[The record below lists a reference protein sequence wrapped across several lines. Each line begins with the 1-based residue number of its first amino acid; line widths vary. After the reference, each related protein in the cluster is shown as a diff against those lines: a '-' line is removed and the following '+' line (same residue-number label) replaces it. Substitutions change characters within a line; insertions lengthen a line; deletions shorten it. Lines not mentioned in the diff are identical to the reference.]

1 MRMTAKG
8 KVPEVD
14 VAQAKRILKAAK
26 AYPETKAKMEAL
38 IGGALKSKDL
48 GAKDEALRMLR
59 MML

>member
-1 MRMTAKG
+1 MRMTTKV

-14 VAQAKRILKAAK
+14 VVQARRILKAAK
-26 AYPETKAKMEAL
+26 EYPETKAKMETL

-48 GAKDEALRMLR
+48 AAKDEALRMLR

>member
-1 MRMTAKG
+1 MKMTAKV

-14 VAQAKRILKAAK
+14 VVQARRILKTAK
-26 AYPETKAKMEAL
+26 EYHETRNKMLEL

-48 GAKDEALRMLR
+48 AAKDEALRMLR